1 MAYNEENST
10 NGELI
15 KVKAYYAYCLF
26 PRLPAELGVG
36 DNTFGITKWEVLEAI
51 EGSPKEDRDGQIT
64 ITGEFVE
71 PLERGKPYVIL
82 AKRTE
87 HPKYGPQYNLLYI
100 NQQVDL
106 KKLNNQKAFLKSF
119 LTDGQIAEMYKI
131 YEDPLAVIEAH
142 DIEGLKR

>member
-1 MAYNEENST
+1 MAYNEENNT

-15 KVKAYYAYCLF
+15 KIKAYYAYCLF

-100 NQQVDL
+100 NQ
-106 KKLNNQKAFLKSF
+106 
-119 LTDGQIAEMYKI
+119 
-131 YEDPLAVIEAH
+131 
-142 DIEGLKR
+142 